1 MASESINPRP
11 DGERYLLVR
20 AGVTRYAIPTWA
32 VRRVVQM
39 PDLYRVPGAQP
50 RFLGVGQYG
59 GEPLAVVDV
68 QGLER
73 QTEGVGGTRGI
84 MVVIA
89 PGDELLIGLAAD
101 DAEYVTRLAD
111 RPAER
116 RTDDGPI
123 WMADDDGVKRLDPS
137 WFLARADGLL
147 DGMGPEHS

>member
-1 MASESINPRP
+1 
-11 DGERYLLVR
+11 
-20 AGVTRYAIPTWA
+20 
-32 VRRVVQM
+32 M

-68 QGLER
+68 LGLER
-73 QTEGVGGTRGI
+73 ETEGVGGTRGI

-111 RPAER
+111 RSAER
-116 RTDDGPI
+116 RTDGPI
-123 WMADDDGVKRLDPS
+123 WTADDDGVKRLEPS
-137 WFLARADGLL
+137 WFLARADGVL
-147 DGMGPEHS
+147 DGTGPEDS

>member
-1 MASESINPRP
+1 MASENIDPRP

-20 AGVTRYAIPTWA
+20 AGATRYAIPTWA

-39 PDLYRVPGAQP
+39 PDLYRVPGARP

-68 QGLER
+68 QGFER
-73 QTEGVGGTRGI
+73 ETEGVGGTRGI

-89 PGDELLIGLAAD
+89 PGDELLIGLGAD
-101 DAEYVTRLAD
+101 DAEYVTRLAN

-116 RTDDGPI
+116 RIDGPI
-123 WMADDDGVKRLDPS
+123 SMADDDGVKRLDPS

-147 DGMGPEHS
+147 DGMSPQDS